1 MVSSDFS
8 ASCKQHLQV
17 GLISQAALGSQR
29 TGPGNVVRIEADGSG
44 RSATSSSRPLAS
56 DSGGRAGMQPALV
69 GCPLESMGEFL
80 AVIKPP
86 LGFFGLTGE
95 FSTFILKSCRNRAGN
110 VELLGVAEGQLRG
123 EENLLE
129 VETRSWP
136 SARSEEHTSEI
147 PSPCKL

>member
-44 RSATSSSRPLAS
+44 RSAPNRPLAS

-69 GCPLESMGEFL
+69 GCLLESMGEFL

-95 FSTFILKSCRNRAGN
+95 FSPDFSSDRLP
-110 VELLGVAEGQLRG
+110 EGGR
-123 EENLLE
+123 
-129 VETRSWP
+129 
-136 SARSEEHTSEI
+136 
-147 PSPCKL
+147 